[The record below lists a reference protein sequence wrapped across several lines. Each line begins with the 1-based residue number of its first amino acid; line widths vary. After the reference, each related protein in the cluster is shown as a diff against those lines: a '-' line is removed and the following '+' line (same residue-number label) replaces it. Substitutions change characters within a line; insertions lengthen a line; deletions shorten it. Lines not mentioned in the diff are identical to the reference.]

1 MEMKGEILRSIL
13 SIVKTIRGGRPEDL
27 PHEKSP
33 CANLYY
39 VSHFEELD
47 AQYIL
52 EVANIPDDVTGDFLV
67 GVDDGHGIPERF

>member
-1 MEMKGEILRSIL
+1 MK
-13 SIVKTIRGGRPEDL
+13 IVRGGRPEDL

-39 VSHFEELD
+39 VSHLEELD

-52 EVANIPDDVTGDFLV
+52 EFANLPDNVTCDFLV
-67 GVDDGHGIPERF
+67 GVDNGHGIPERL